1 MPYPIRVL
9 RDRISD
15 EMRAAMKAREQTRV
29 STLRMLMAAMKNTQV
44 EKGHELSDDE
54 VLEVVAREAKR
65 RRESMEAFEKGG
77 RAELVEKEGAELA
90 VLEAYLPEQLGED
103 ELGAL
108 VDEAIAETGASSPKE
123 MGAVMKVVMGKVK
136 GRADGAEV
144 NRLIRQKLGIG

>member
-1 MPYPIRVL
+1 MRVL
-9 RDRISD
+9 RDTIAD

-54 VLEVVAREAKR
+54 VVEVVSREAKR

-77 RAELVEKEGAELA
+77 RAELVEKEKAELA
-90 VLEAYLPEQLGED
+90 VLEAYLPQQLGED
-103 ELGAL
+103 ELAAL
-108 VDEAIAETGASSPKE
+108 VDEAISETGASSPKE

-136 GRADGAEV
+136 GRADGAAV
-144 NRLIRQKLGIG
+144 SAMVRARLGA